1 MQFYGTS
8 FMQPYKQPGR
18 WQDVL
23 NQRKAAISFLMSV
36 RLSAWNDS
44 PPTGP
49 TSLKFDIGGFFLKS
63 VEKIQVS
70 LKSDKNFGYFTRV
83 RQ

>member
-36 RLSAWNDS
+36 RLSVRHSVCPSAWNDS

-49 TSLKFDIGGFFLKS
+49 TSLKFDIGGFF
-63 VEKIQVS
+63 
-70 LKSDKNFGYFTRV
+70 
-83 RQ
+83 